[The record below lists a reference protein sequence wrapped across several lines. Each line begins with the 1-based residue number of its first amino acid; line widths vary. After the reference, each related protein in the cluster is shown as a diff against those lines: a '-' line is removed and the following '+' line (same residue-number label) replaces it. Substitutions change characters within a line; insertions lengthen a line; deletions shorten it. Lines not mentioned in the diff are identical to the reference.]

1 MISEVDDDTGL
12 VLTGKVVLVA
22 PVGTV
27 MVSGTVA
34 TLVSLL
40 ARETMAPP
48 LGAGAL
54 SVTVPVEESPPVTL
68 DGLTLNAERDTLRVK
83 KIYSLV
89 VVLPAHQAR
98 LMFPLES
105 MANAAACGDELR
117 PEGLSPGSAVEENV
131 IPPSVDRRR

>member
-1 MISEVDDDTGL
+1 MVTEVDVPTGL

-83 KIYSLV
+83 KMSKLPG
-89 VVLPAHQAR
+89 VLSVQPT
-98 LMFPLES
+98 LMLPLES
-105 MANAAACGDELR
+105 TTIWGL
-117 PEGLSPGSAVEENV
+117 PESPGSLERFSGVEKV
-131 IPPSVDRRR
+131 APPSLEREKKMWQL

>member
-1 MISEVDDDTGL
+1 MITEVDDDTGL

-68 DGLTLNAERDTLRVK
+68 DGLTLNAERDTLRLK
-83 KIYSLV
+83 KMS
-89 VVLPAHQAR
+89 
-98 LMFPLES
+98 
-105 MANAAACGDELR
+105 
-117 PEGLSPGSAVEENV
+117 
-131 IPPSVDRRR
+131 

>member
-1 MISEVDDDTGL
+1 MVTEVDVPTGL

-34 TLVSLL
+34 RLVSLL

-54 SVTVPVEESPPVTL
+54 SVTVPVEEPPPVTL
-68 DGLTLNAERDTLRVK
+68 DGLTVNADRDTLRLK
-83 KIYSLV
+83 KVADLV
-89 VVLPAHQAR
+89 GVLSSQAK
-98 LMFPLES
+98 LMVPLES
-105 MANAAACGDELR
+105 TTL
-117 PEGLSPGSAVEENV
+117 
-131 IPPSVDRRR
+131 

>member
-1 MISEVDDDTGL
+1 MITEVDDDTGL

-34 TLVSLL
+34 TLVSPL

-54 SVTVPVEESPPVTL
+54 SVTVPVEEPPPVTL
-68 DGLTLNAERDTLRVK
+68 DGLTLNAERDTLRLK
-83 KIYSLV
+83 KMS
-89 VVLPAHQAR
+89 
-98 LMFPLES
+98 
-105 MANAAACGDELR
+105 
-117 PEGLSPGSAVEENV
+117 
-131 IPPSVDRRR
+131 

>member
-1 MISEVDDDTGL
+1 MPTGL

-83 KIYSLV
+83 KMSKLPG
-89 VVLPAHQAR
+89 VLSVQLT
-98 LMFPLES
+98 LMLPLES
-105 MANAAACGDELR
+105 VAICGA
-117 PEGLSPGSAVEENV
+117 PEAPGSLERFSGVEKV
-131 IPPSVDRRR
+131 APPSLERVKKMS